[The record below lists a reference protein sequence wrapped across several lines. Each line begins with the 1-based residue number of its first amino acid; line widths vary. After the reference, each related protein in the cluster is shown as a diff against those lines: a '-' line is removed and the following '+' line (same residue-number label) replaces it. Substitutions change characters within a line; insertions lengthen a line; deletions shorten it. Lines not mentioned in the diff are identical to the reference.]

1 MINPGETKTVTF
13 SDIGA
18 VEFASR
24 TVVKVTVEPVQGE
37 SNKANNTAEYICFFT
52 IS

>member
-1 MINPGETKTVTF
+1 
-13 SDIGA
+13 
-18 VEFASR
+18 
-24 TVVKVTVEPVQGE
+24 VTVEPVQGE